1 MKLIVQIGVVI
12 LLAIGGHFIYQ
23 KYVANQKIQI
33 IENIEHELS
42 STDEYVFSRDNLK
55 FSETQNNS
63 KLLAHIN
70 YLYTWEASVPFGF
83 KTKDMKI
90 SYDKGSK
97 KLKLTIRPL
106 RLFPLTLSKMKK
118 EVTSDFLWFDK
129 GDPAAKFWAAAP
141 KHTKKLVNKEYKSKP
156 ALLNTIKE
164 TTRNSMIVKI
174 NEILNKLGIND
185 INVDVDIQGVLMYNK
200 KRVS

>member
-1 MKLIVQIGVVI
+1 MKLIAQIGIAI
-12 LLAIGGHFIYQ
+12 LLIGGGYFIYQ
-23 KYVANQKIQI
+23 KYISDQNIHLVD
-33 IENIEHELS
+33 NIEHELS

-55 FSETQNNS
+55 FSETQENK

-90 SYDKGSK
+90 SYNHNK
-97 KLKLTIRPL
+97 KTLQLTIQPL

-118 EVTSDFLWFDK
+118 KVTSTFLWFDK
-129 GDPAAKFWAAAP
+129 GDPAANFWAAAP

-156 ALLNTIKE
+156 ELINSIKE
-164 TTRNSMIVKI
+164 VTRNSMIVKV
-174 NEILNKLGIND
+174 NEILNKLEISD
-185 INVDVDIQGVLMYNK
+185 IKVNVTIQKVLLYGK
-200 KRVS
+200 